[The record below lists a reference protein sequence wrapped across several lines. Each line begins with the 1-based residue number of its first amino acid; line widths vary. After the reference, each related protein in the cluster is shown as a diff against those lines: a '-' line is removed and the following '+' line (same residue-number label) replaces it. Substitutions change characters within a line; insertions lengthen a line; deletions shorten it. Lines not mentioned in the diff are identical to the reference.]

1 MKTIFVR
8 YYHPHDVFGDLN
20 GVTEQDIKKHC
31 FKVNKYATYSDAL
44 AAYSNTGGV
53 AWSTM
58 LDEDEDVEK
67 WIDEAYEHI
76 KSMDG
81 EWLEMNFT

>member
-8 YYHPHDVFGDLN
+8 YYHPRNIFSDLN
-20 GVTEQDIKKHC
+20 GVTEQDIRECC
-31 FKVNKYATYSDAL
+31 FKVNRYATYSDAL
-44 AAYSNTGGV
+44 SAYSNTGGT
-53 AWSTM
+53 AWSTL

-76 KSMDG
+76 KSKDAA
-81 EWLEMNFT
+81 WLFMNFT